1 MMPYYNAADRRAKA
15 SDAWHA
21 EWISK
26 SGLKARLW
34 TDKAITEFLGK
45 PEKAGPIMAWRRKD
59 VQKAERSSAFQNW
72 LAKLREWLAAH
83 GRLPADQKTR
93 A

>member
-1 MMPYYNAADRRAKA
+1 MPYYKAAGRQERA

-34 TDKAITEFLGK
+34 TDKAIAEFLGR

-59 VQKAERSSAFQNW
+59 VQKVEGTPAFQNW
-72 LAKLREWLAAH
+72 LAKRREWLASH
-83 GRLPADQKTR
+83 GKSPDELMPGV
-93 A
+93 